1 MHLDGRIGNAPRL
14 HPMKAAARLRAGC
27 AHPPP
32 SFFATSP
39 PPPVSLSLSP
49 SLSLSLSLLSLH
61 LSFSLFR
68 ATACSQ
74 FVSRVVCTHPVQWHG
89 AASSDLVCPPCPTL
103 PFASSGPRESSYIV
117 SSCRVTPSRRRTS
130 RPRKRFGPPKLFLSR
145 SSTRWR
151 IRDVN
156 KEA

>member
-1 MHLDGRIGNAPRL
+1 MHRGYTPWRPQHACAQVARTPRL
-14 HPMKAAARLRAGC
+14 
-27 AHPPP
+27 
-32 SFFATSP
+32 
-39 PPPVSLSLSP
+39 P
-49 SLSLSLSLLSLH
+49 SLPSHCHPQSLFLSLLLSLFLLSLR

-89 AASSDLVCPPCPTL
+89 AASSDLVYPPCPTL

-145 SSTRWR
+145 RTVDGSLMHPWR
-151 IRDVN
+151 
-156 KEA
+156 K